1 MNREIDGG
9 AFKLDPLDYH
19 KLRLM
24 WRHLHWGGAVML
36 CNAETILKNTCY

>member
-1 MNREIDGG
+1 LLNNFKGMNREIDGG

-24 WRHLHWGGAVML
+24 WRHLQLAWY
-36 CNAETILKNTCY
+36 CNAM